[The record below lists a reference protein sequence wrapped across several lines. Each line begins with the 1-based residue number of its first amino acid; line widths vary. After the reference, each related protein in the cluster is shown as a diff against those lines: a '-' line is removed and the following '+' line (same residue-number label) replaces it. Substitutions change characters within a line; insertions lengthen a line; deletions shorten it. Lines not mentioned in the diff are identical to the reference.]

1 MSEPL
6 QSKLCRKCEQICPL
20 SDFGL
25 DRKTKDG
32 HKSRCRKCIA
42 EENKSY
48 QDNNKPVVLAAK
60 RRYRMRHAAAL
71 ADYQRQY
78 RARARGFDLA
88 SRVRKANERIALKT
102 GELTSNQL
110 IANPDTLRIEKLL
123 LTFRSEPDSTKGK
136 RAYREAK
143 SLAIKIK
150 MKYDIFAALAGNTPY
165 EYLIR

>member
-1 MSEPL
+1 MHEPL
-6 QSKLCRKCEQICPL
+6 HSKRCRKCEQIYSL

-48 QDNNKPVVLAAK
+48 LGNNKPVVLAAK
-60 RRYRMRHAAAL
+60 KRYRMRHVAEL
-71 ADYQRQY
+71 ADYQRRY
-78 RARARGFDLA
+78 RSRVQGIDLA

-102 GELTSNQL
+102 GEHTSNQL
-110 IANPDTLRIEKLL
+110 IANPDTLKIEKLL
-123 LTFRSEPDSTKGK
+123 LTFRYEPDSTKGK